1 MTLYYSVRFYQVRG
15 SSTEQEEHSWCQ
27 GTEASN
33 RTRYSTIQFAQ
44 HVSYCQGTLN
54 TYSRRRRLAVQFHA
68 EVLSQVVTDLS
79 PVLLP
84 FTGSLL

>member
-1 MTLYYSVRFYQVRG
+1 MTLYYPMRFYQVRG

-44 HVSYCQGTLN
+44 HVSYCQGTSN
-54 TYSRRRRLAVQFHA
+54 TRHRIVVQPHA
-68 EVLSQVVTDLS
+68 EVLDQVVADLS